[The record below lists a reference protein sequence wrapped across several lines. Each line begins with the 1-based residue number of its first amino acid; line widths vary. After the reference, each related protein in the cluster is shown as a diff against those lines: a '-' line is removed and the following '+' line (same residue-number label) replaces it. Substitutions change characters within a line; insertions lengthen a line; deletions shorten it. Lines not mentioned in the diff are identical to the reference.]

1 MLLEWIGID
10 STCLL
15 VLAAEF
21 PTNEMT
27 ALQTLRALKSDP
39 YLRCVPVTCLR
50 LASTETRNLYGEQ
63 AACVIEF
70 PSTLDALERTLG
82 SMKDL
87 WLSVARSP
95 YEQHDVYPA

>member
-39 YLRCVPVTCLR
+39 YLRCVPVIV
-50 LASTETRNLYGEQ
+50 LAGSLSPTETRNLYGEQ
-63 AACVIEF
+63 V
-70 PSTLDALERTLG
+70 
-82 SMKDL
+82 
-87 WLSVARSP
+87 
-95 YEQHDVYPA
+95 